1 MKHAVGSVVCL
12 KSGGP
17 PLTVEPA
24 IEIVPVGDPWVA
36 VQWFNGDALMRDLI
50 HEDCLEP
57 AVLVEFH
64 DDEPRVLSS

>member
-17 PLTVEPA
+17 PLTVEPPLHPDSW
-24 IEIVPVGDPWVA
+24 IA
-36 VQWFNGDALMRDLI
+36 VQWFKGDDLMRDII

-57 AVLVEFH
+57 AGLVEFH